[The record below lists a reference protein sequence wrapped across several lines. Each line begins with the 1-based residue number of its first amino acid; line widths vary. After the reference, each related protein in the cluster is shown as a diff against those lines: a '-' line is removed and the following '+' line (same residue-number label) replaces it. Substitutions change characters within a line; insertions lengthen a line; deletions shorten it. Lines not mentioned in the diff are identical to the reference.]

1 MSSEY
6 ESDQSDGSEMNNANQ
21 ELATS
26 VGLWNPEFFESAQN
40 LDSDDNSD
48 LEGWNEEHGMRES
61 QVMQA
66 HWAALEDMQEDTD
79 DDYHDFEIDID
90 DEYEDNLEDEDDE
103 DAAEDDEEDEDYI
116 PEDEQED
123 EFYGET
129 DNDEEID
136 EDDSTLELA
145 YHAILRIMTRQQH
158 PIVHRTNTPLKRQL
172 ANAQLREHDERQ
184 KQKSDGLLSNSGW
197 FGPPEGVYG
206 QRNIFG
212 YRENGRRREISSIVG
227 GIRERELSSTYRNSH
242 KHLGR
247 HFVPKQHAKQLK
259 QYEAEVYSG
268 QYSEDGTLF
277 YTCTKDFRVHIYD
290 ARDTEKLKEIKTIH
304 ALSGQWTLTDA
315 NLSRDNQW
323 IAYSSLTPL
332 VSLSSTDGYHDR
344 NIALNFNE
352 SRLGISRIWSIRFS
366 GSGNELV
373 AGSSAQ
379 SEEDRSILL
388 YDIERQ
394 KVIDSAGGHLDDVNA
409 VCFADEGSN
418 ILISGSD
425 DMSIRVW
432 DRRTLHGEMA
442 TGVLVGHTEGVTY
455 VSPKGDGRYLVS
467 NGKDQCAKVWDI
479 RTMVS
484 PKVAEDT
491 RLEPE
496 YDYRN
501 NFYPGVPRL
510 HPEDCS
516 VMTYRGHK
524 VLRTLIRCH
533 FSPPSATNHRYV
545 YTGSSDGRAHIYNLD
560 GTVNQILDS
569 NKIIGGNAHQQQR
582 PLGWGF
588 GYDRTPCTRDVSW
601 HPYLPNIIASSWIN
615 DYGYLLKHDILE

>member
-247 HFVPKQHAKQLK
+247 VSKFVL
-259 QYEAEVYSG
+259 
-268 QYSEDGTLF
+268 
-277 YTCTKDFRVHIYD
+277 
-290 ARDTEKLKEIKTIH
+290 
-304 ALSGQWTLTDA
+304 
-315 NLSRDNQW
+315 
-323 IAYSSLTPL
+323 
-332 VSLSSTDGYHDR
+332 
-344 NIALNFNE
+344 
-352 SRLGISRIWSIRFS
+352 
-366 GSGNELV
+366 
-373 AGSSAQ
+373 
-379 SEEDRSILL
+379 
-388 YDIERQ
+388 
-394 KVIDSAGGHLDDVNA
+394 
-409 VCFADEGSN
+409 
-418 ILISGSD
+418 
-425 DMSIRVW
+425 
-432 DRRTLHGEMA
+432 
-442 TGVLVGHTEGVTY
+442 
-455 VSPKGDGRYLVS
+455 
-467 NGKDQCAKVWDI
+467 
-479 RTMVS
+479 
-484 PKVAEDT
+484 
-491 RLEPE
+491 
-496 YDYRN
+496 
-501 NFYPGVPRL
+501 
-510 HPEDCS
+510 
-516 VMTYRGHK
+516 
-524 VLRTLIRCH
+524 
-533 FSPPSATNHRYV
+533 
-545 YTGSSDGRAHIYNLD
+545 
-560 GTVNQILDS
+560 
-569 NKIIGGNAHQQQR
+569 
-582 PLGWGF
+582 
-588 GYDRTPCTRDVSW
+588 
-601 HPYLPNIIASSWIN
+601 
-615 DYGYLLKHDILE
+615 